1 MAKPDAP
8 TLAIYIHWPFCT
20 KICPYCDFNV
30 YKNRTDDA
38 LIPAILTDLTA
49 WRHWSG
55 ARQITSVHFGGGT
68 PSLMSPEQVSQ
79 ILSHIHI
86 LWGLNLNTTHTTPS
100 GSETRVPV
108 DVAVEIAMEANPS
121 DYDPIKW
128 QAYRQAGL
136 NRLSLGVQ
144 SFEDNT
150 LAVLGRDH
158 DSKAAK
164 RALAGGRDIF
174 PSLSLDLIFGQYGQS
189 RKALVSDL
197 KTALA
202 YNPDHISTYQLTIEH
217 GTAFFKAEARGDRR
231 AVSPEKSADYFDIIC
246 QKLQLA
252 GYSHYEV
259 SNFAKPAHQSRHNL
273 TYWTGGDYAG
283 IGPGAHGRLTYD
295 GQRFATIAHKHPKTY
310 SQARDNGSAHT
321 ATRYPFGQKTRLSPQ
336 EWADEYILMGLR
348 IKDGISMARY
358 ETLSG
363 QPLPSHIVSD
373 FIEAGWLALKNDA
386 LNATSK
392 GQLVLNYLTQ
402 KLLGG

>member
-68 PSLMSPEQVSQ
+68 PSL
-79 ILSHIHI
+79 
-86 LWGLNLNTTHTTPS
+86 
-100 GSETRVPV
+100 

-246 QKLQLA
+246 QKLQVIPIMKSQILP
-252 GYSHYEV
+252 
-259 SNFAKPAHQSRHNL
+259 NRHINL
-273 TYWTGGDYAG
+273 V
-283 IGPGAHGRLTYD
+283 I
-295 GQRFATIAHKHPKTY
+295 I
-310 SQARDNGSAHT
+310 
-321 ATRYPFGQKTRLSPQ
+321 
-336 EWADEYILMGLR
+336 
-348 IKDGISMARY
+348 
-358 ETLSG
+358 
-363 QPLPSHIVSD
+363 
-373 FIEAGWLALKNDA
+373 
-386 LNATSK
+386 
-392 GQLVLNYLTQ
+392 
-402 KLLGG
+402 